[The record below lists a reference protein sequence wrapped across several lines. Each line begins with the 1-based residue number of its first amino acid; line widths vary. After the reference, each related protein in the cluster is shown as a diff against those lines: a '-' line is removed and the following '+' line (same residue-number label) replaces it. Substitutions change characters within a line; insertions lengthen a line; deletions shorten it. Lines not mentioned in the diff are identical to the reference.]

1 MYPYV
6 ILLTY
11 FLCLLIV
18 LIVFFMNSDY
28 YLNFSLFFPICRVVK
43 VAKNAL
49 GLSISNLQLDEGEI
63 TLDVDGAVPTQPV
76 LQHVGMSAWP
86 GGSLFPENRSKDLE
100 V

>member
-1 MYPYV
+1 M
-6 ILLTY
+6 ILSE
-11 FLCLLIV
+11 FL
-18 LIVFFMNSDY
+18 
-28 YLNFSLFFPICRVVK
+28 SLFSHCRVVK